1 MKIQLHVA
9 RPLKAADQEETQAQE
24 GIICQE
30 LVGML
35 RTQLEQ
41 NGEVELTE
49 KHPDLIHFFGFG
61 DTGTMS
67 LIKRARHLK
76 IPCVITPLSMLQPWN
91 TPHLL
96 LTQTHKAFANPDLF
110 PQSLLVVSSSLI
122 EQEYL
127 QEKYKNIQLELLE
140 NPVVTTSISNEDY
153 AHGMVEFYARLI
165 ASHDADIRQ
174 QIAKKIE
181 QTGETDEAI
190 CEILRQ
196 TEYIAYQFHR
206 GLIGDEQLA
215 LLGTT
220 LTQSNYDESLMGERL
235 SELGRAEF
243 FAQLETI
250 MQEKALLTEGFMP
263 IPALPNTMFKPGS
276 YTPASTTEE
285 QPSE

>member
-67 LIKRARHLK
+67 LIRRARNLK

-91 TPHLL
+91 TPRLL

-127 QEKYKNIQLELLE
+127 QEKYKNIHLELLE
-140 NPVVTTSISNEDY
+140 NPI
-153 AHGMVEFYARLI
+153 
-165 ASHDADIRQ
+165 
-174 QIAKKIE
+174 
-181 QTGETDEAI
+181 
-190 CEILRQ
+190 
-196 TEYIAYQFHR
+196 
-206 GLIGDEQLA
+206 
-215 LLGTT
+215 
-220 LTQSNYDESLMGERL
+220 
-235 SELGRAEF
+235 
-243 FAQLETI
+243 
-250 MQEKALLTEGFMP
+250 
-263 IPALPNTMFKPGS
+263 
-276 YTPASTTEE
+276 
-285 QPSE
+285 